1 VLLVVGPAASEPP
14 ARPWLEVVR
23 DPADVPAVFDRADA
37 AISAA
42 GSTTWE
48 LLCLGIP
55 TAIIP
60 VAENQR
66 LIVKTVT
73 AREAALVIDGPDG
86 IDDAIAQLTS
96 ARTRARLNGFGLETV
111 DGLGAWRVLEA
122 LLVGGL

>member
-1 VLLVVGPAASEPP
+1 MSRLPLRVG
-14 ARPWLEVVR
+14 

-66 LIVKTVT
+66 LIAKTVT
-73 AREAALVIDGPDG
+73 AREAEAHSRVVAFGRQAIRASGSN
-86 IDDAIAQLTS
+86 DAFT
-96 ARTRARLNGFGLETV
+96 
-111 DGLGAWRVLEA
+111 
-122 LLVGGL
+122 